1 MGAVLITIANSLG
14 VAVIWYCAYDF
25 ARHSSL
31 HAYVVFVT
39 AWICFLLPRELGRLA
54 ILIFGKYFVSPAVLL
69 MVGCSIMLV
78 LIAIMALVLSP
89 RLAGGQGF
97 MFRELRLSQNTIKG
111 HMHNIYTK
119 TGVHPK
125 QELLDLII

>member
-1 MGAVLITIANSLG
+1 M
-14 VAVIWYCAYDF
+14 
-25 ARHSSL
+25 
-31 HAYVVFVT
+31 
-39 AWICFLLPRELGRLA
+39 
-54 ILIFGKYFVSPAVLL
+54 IFGKYFVSPAVLL